1 MPKKKTKRQV
11 VNPGWEYYQK
21 YTFSPAVR
29 KGNLLFISGIDAT
42 ERDAATGEVSAR
54 GDIVAQ
60 TRVIFEK
67 MKAILEAAGAS
78 FDDVVQTTDYI
89 ITTRDYKNTSQVRR
103 EYFKGD
109 FPAATGVMVKELLG
123 KGALIEIDAISVLD

>member
-11 VNPGWEYYQK
+11 VNPGWEYFRR

-29 KGNLLFISGIDAT
+29 KGNLLFISGIDAA
-42 ERDAATGEVSAR
+42 ERDPATGEAR
-54 GDIVAQ
+54 AKGDIVAQ
-60 TRVIFEK
+60 TRVIYEK
-67 MKAILEAAGAS
+67 MKAILGAAGAS

-89 ITTRDYKNTSQVRR
+89 ITTENYKDTAQVRR

-109 FPAATGVMVKELLG
+109 FPAATGFVVKELLG
-123 KGALIEIDAISVLD
+123 KGSLIEIDAIAVLD

>member
-109 FPAATGVMVKELLG
+109 FPAATGVVVKELLG

>member
-1 MPKKKTKRQV
+1 MPKKKTKREV
-11 VNPGWEYYQK
+11 VNPGWEYYQR
-21 YTFSPAVR
+21 YTFSPAVK
-29 KGNLLFISGIDAT
+29 KGNMLVISGLDAM
-42 ERDAATGEVSAR
+42 ERDPATGEVKAR

-60 TRVIFEK
+60 TRVIYKK

-89 ITTRDYKNTSQVRR
+89 ITTENYKDTGQVRR

-109 FPAATGVMVKELLG
+109 FPAATGIMVKELLG
-123 KGALIEIDAISVLD
+123 KGSLIEIDAVAVLD